1 MFKKI
6 GDCCGGFNGVDED
19 TRWLYQLQ
27 LARILVKTEGKD
39 LPKTLHLVVGSSCF
53 SIRLWWEV
61 LLWVSVVVPMRSFC
75 ISELEKVRDGVEA
88 GSCAERSVG
97 ETLYGVKDGVECA
110 DREEK
115 GRWDVV
121 FDRPAKMVENFDG
134 GAGIGVGKG
143 VVEEMGVVEKSTEGL
158 ERREG
163 FGSGGKLSQAQ
174 KGKGLL
180 IENQGPSLI
189 LRGGLGRVVREEEP
203 RRPHAIWEK
212 GQSSSRGEKQTGPCL
227 LCPCLLCLGESFKKA
242 RAFGRDSIS
251 EE

>member
-6 GDCCGGFNGVDED
+6 GDCCGGFNGVDKGA
-19 TRWLYQLQ
+19 RWFYQLQ
-27 LARILVKTEGKD
+27 LARILVKIEGKD

-53 SIRLWWEV
+53 AIHLWWEV

-75 ISELEKVRDGVEA
+75 RSELEKVRGGVEV

-97 ETLYGVKDGVECA
+97 ETLYGVRDGVECA

-121 FDRPAKMVENFDG
+121 FNRPAKMVENFDG

-174 KGKGLL
+174 KGKGLTFNRKSRPF
-180 IENQGPSLI
+180 INFKGWVGPSRE
-189 LRGGLGRVVREEEP
+189 RG
-203 RRPHAIWEK
+203 
-212 GQSSSRGEKQTGPCL
+212 
-227 LCPCLLCLGESFKKA
+227 
-242 RAFGRDSIS
+242 RA
-251 EE
+251 